1 MALSDPDP
9 CVEYWGLTKHHTVL
23 HKVDN
28 FFALKYKYFLFGN
41 KLVHIQKTFLHE
53 KLICEASTTHSSF
66 LWIGCVDVSS
76 IIAKQPICVNAMW
89 LWVEWVEFGS
99 TQFPKRPIEKV

>member
-1 MALSDPDP
+1 MGKL
-9 CVEYWGLTKHHTVL
+9 C
-23 HKVDN
+23 HKGKLWHIQKLGHIGKVGHIQK
-28 FFALKYKYFLFGN
+28 LEQIWKLRHKW